1 MLLLLAAIRLIHIVT
16 AFAWVGLGMVL
27 TVYILPAATGV
38 GESGLRFLKALLTRT
53 PFMRA
58 FPAVSGVTVLA
69 GILMY
74 LLGSSSHF
82 SSTGNIVLGI
92 GALAGIAAGI
102 HGGAVVGP
110 ESRTFAQALERQVPD
125 GQPVPADALSALTA
139 SERALAAHARISL
152 ILTIIALIGM
162 ASARYL

>member
-1 MLLLLAAIRLIHIVT
+1 MLLLLAALRLIHIVA

-27 TVYILPAATGV
+27 TVYILPAATGI

-53 PFMRA
+53 PYMRA
-58 FPAVSGVTVLA
+58 FPAVSGVTILA

-92 GALAGIAAGI
+92 GALVGIAAGI
-102 HGGAVVGP
+102 HGGAVVGRR
-110 ESRTFAQALERQVPD
+110 SSTFAQALERKVPD
-125 GQPVPADALSALTA
+125 GNHGTADALSALT
-139 SERALAAHARISL
+139 
-152 ILTIIALIGM
+152 
-162 ASARYL
+162 